1 MSLSSLPTRR
11 PSLAVNVGRG
21 ALAGVAGSVVMTA
34 FQKLVEMPISE
45 REDSYAPAE
54 LAQKL
59 LPVRPQSAAGRW
71 WLNYAAHT
79 ALGAMWGA
87 AYGVAAHRG
96 LRGAR
101 GAAATFAAIYAQD
114 LVMIP
119 ALGLGK
125 PSEWSRKDWT
135 IDVLDKVV
143 VIAAT
148 GALFDR
154 VLGPRAT
161 GTPAGRS

>member
-1 MSLSSLPTRR
+1 MSLNSASARR
-11 PSLAVNVGRG
+11 PSLAVDLGRG

-34 FQKLVEMPISE
+34 FQKLVEMPISK
-45 REDSYAPAE
+45 RQDSYAPAE

-59 LPVRPQSAAGRW
+59 LPIRPQTAAGRW
-71 WLNYAAHT
+71 WLNYGTHT

-87 AYGVAAHRG
+87 AYGVAAHKG

-114 LVMIP
+114 LAMIP

-125 PSEWSRKDWT
+125 PWEWSRKDWT
-135 IDVLDKVV
+135 IDALDKVV
-143 VIAAT
+143 VIVAT
-148 GALFDR
+148 GVIFDR
-154 VLGPRAT
+154 VLGPNA
-161 GTPAGRS
+161 SS

>member
-1 MSLSSLPTRR
+1 MSLSSASARR
-11 PSLAVNVGRG
+11 PSLAVDLGRG

-34 FQKLVEMPISE
+34 FQKLVEMPISG
-45 REDSYAPAE
+45 RQDSYAPAE

-59 LPVRPQSAAGRW
+59 LPIRPQTAAGRW
-71 WLNYAAHT
+71 WLNYVTHT

-87 AYGVAAHRG
+87 AYGLAAHKG

-101 GAAATFAAIYAQD
+101 GAAATFAAIYAED

-125 PSEWSRKDWT
+125 PWEWSRKDWT
-135 IDVLDKVV
+135 VDALDKVV
-143 VIAAT
+143 VIVAT
-148 GALFDR
+148 GVIFDR
-154 VLGPRAT
+154 VLGPNA
-161 GTPAGRS
+161 SS

>member
-1 MSLSSLPTRR
+1 MSLRSMSTSR
-11 PSLAVNVGRG
+11 PSLAVHVGRG

-71 WLNYAAHT
+71 WLNYATHT

-87 AYGVAAHRG
+87 AYGVVAHKG
-96 LRGAR
+96 LRGAP
-101 GAAATFAAIYAQD
+101 GAAVTFAAIYSQD

-125 PSEWSRKDWT
+125 PWEWSRKDWT
-135 IDVLDKVV
+135 IDALDKVV

-148 GALFDR
+148 GAIFDR
-154 VLGPRAT
+154 FLAPSA
-161 GTPAGRS
+161 RS

>member
-1 MSLSSLPTRR
+1 MSLRSMSTSR
-11 PSLAVNVGRG
+11 PSLAVHVGRG

-54 LAQKL
+54 LAEKL
-59 LPVRPQSAAGRW
+59 LPVHPQSATGRW
-71 WLNYAAHT
+71 WLNYATHT

-87 AYGVAAHRG
+87 AYGAVAHRG
-96 LRGAR
+96 LRGAP
-101 GAAATFAAIYAQD
+101 GAAVTFAAIYSQD

-125 PSEWSRKDWT
+125 PWEWSRKDWT
-135 IDVLDKVV
+135 IDALDKVV

-148 GALFDR
+148 GAIFDR
-154 VLGPRAT
+154 FLAPSA
-161 GTPAGRS
+161 RS